1 MLEMVHLN
9 IRYSTNI
16 AGSSLT
22 VSISEQACVD
32 LWFEE
37 LPFLSYLTTTLE
49 ALAKATSTTE
59 SVMWLGQFERAV
71 KVFFSG
77 KTAQSRSE
85 SAELEWWELL
95 DETEDFQLLDW
106 DLVTLEDA
114 YLSDD
119 TPQKRYLYRRK
130 H

>member
-1 MLEMVHLN
+1 MVHLN

-22 VSISEQACVD
+22 VSISEQAC
-32 LWFEE
+32 EE